1 MWGVMET
8 IRRYLR
14 RLEKNQLR
22 KLFDLCNLTDT
33 EKKLLIYAYVK
44 GELVEKTSNELNIS
58 PRQYHYIHNVA
69 LAKVECKIIELD
81 HIRNL

>member
-1 MWGVMET
+1 MET
-8 IRRYLR
+8 TRKYLKK
-14 RLEKNQLR
+14 LEKHQLR

-58 PRQYHYIHNVA
+58 PRQYHYLMNVA

-81 HIRNL
+81 KIRYL